1 MTADTSSAL
10 FESLHTLIAPGC
22 RVRVPPYV
30 ESAQFRVLFKVRPDP
45 AARSCGKGLNHRNT
59 PMFYALPSDY
69 GRAFRAA
76 HLQADGGACYDV
88 NLGADSPSCSC
99 AGNTYRTN
107 QPCKHLTALLALQAR
122 GRLDQIAPPPE
133 APKAPAG
140 SDDCSVSW
148 NTSSALR
155 RGCQ

>member
-1 MTADTSSAL
+1 MTADTSAAL
-10 FESLHTLIAPGC
+10 FEALHTLIAPGN

-69 GRAFRAA
+69 GRAFRVA

-99 AGNTYRTN
+99 AGNTYRPN
-107 QPCKHLTALLALQAR
+107 QPCKHFECAAGAPGTREAKCFPTTAVADGPLL
-122 GRLDQIAPPPE
+122 IAHP
-133 APKAPAG
+133 
-140 SDDCSVSW
+140 
-148 NTSSALR
+148 
-155 RGCQ
+155 